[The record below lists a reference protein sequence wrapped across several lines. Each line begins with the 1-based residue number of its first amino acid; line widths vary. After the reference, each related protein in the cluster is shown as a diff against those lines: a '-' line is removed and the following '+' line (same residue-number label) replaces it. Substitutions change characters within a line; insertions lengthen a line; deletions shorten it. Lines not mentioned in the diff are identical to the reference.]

1 MFDKGKRLIGIAGTI
16 ACLAFFIHTP
26 SWPTPDKLFIFLI
39 FIFLALGQAKE
50 LLMRLGPFV
59 LLLLAYE
66 SFRGLIPQLNRRVEF
81 EWMPYVDKL
90 VFAGELP
97 TKVLQNWWWSGHV
110 QWYDFMFYLVYMLHF
125 IFPLGIAILVWKT
138 RERWYWRVIS
148 MYVFVSFTGFLTFL
162 LYPAAPPWMA
172 TQTGVIEPVVRVSSE
187 VWAALGVNDFALLY
201 DKIAPNP
208 VAAVP
213 SLHAGYA
220 TLLFLIVAKL
230 YGKKWAALAAVYPLI
245 IYIGT
250 IYMGDHY
257 AIDEFLG
264 AMYAVVAY
272 YSVIGVFA
280 LYKKRFG
287 SKVSD
292 EPLVKTDP
300 QKVG

>member
-1 MFDKGKRLIGIAGTI
+1 
-16 ACLAFFIHTP
+16 
-26 SWPTPDKLFIFLI
+26 
-39 FIFLALGQAKE
+39 
-50 LLMRLGPFV
+50 
-59 LLLLAYE
+59 
-66 SFRGLIPQLNRRVEF
+66 
-81 EWMPYVDKL
+81 
-90 VFAGELP
+90 
-97 TKVLQNWWWSGHV
+97 
-110 QWYDFMFYLVYMLHF
+110 
-125 IFPLGIAILVWKT
+125 
-138 RERWYWRVIS
+138 
-148 MYVFVSFTGFLTFL
+148 MYVLVSFTGFLTFL

-172 TQTGVIEPVVRVSSE
+172 TQTGVIEPIVRVSSE

-230 YGKKWAALAAVYPLI
+230 YGKKWAALAAIYPLI

-264 AMYAVVAY
+264 AVYAVAAFY
-272 YSVIGVFA
+272 GVIGLST

-287 SKVSD
+287 TKLVP
-292 EPLVKTDP
+292 EPIVKNDP
-300 QKVG
+300 QKIG